1 MLTDQGRKKRSTD
14 PSKVSSE
21 KSDDSFIFQ
30 TRSIFRVIR
39 RTGFSAVLKILLVG
53 FLAGWAS
60 FMFMPLIVSGLL
72 SDFTAS
78 FLGVL
83 ISLPLL
89 LYLLDF
95 PSERMEL
102 REYLSERH
110 WYGVTV
116 DLLMTFLG
124 GLAPAVV
131 VLYFMLDLRVLPP
144 VPVSSA
150 TAVGIFVGYSAFLFR
165 NSEFF
170 REDSSD
176 IVL

>member
-1 MLTDQGRKKRSTD
+1 
-14 PSKVSSE
+14 
-21 KSDDSFIFQ
+21 
-30 TRSIFRVIR
+30 VIR

-60 FMFMPLIVSGLL
+60 FMFMPLIASGLMGE
-72 SDFTAS
+72 FAAS

-83 ISLPLL
+83 ISLPLI

-95 PSERMEL
+95 PSTRMEAMD
-102 REYLSERH
+102 YLQKRH

-124 GLAPAVV
+124 GLAPAVIL
-131 VLYFMLDLRVLPP
+131 LYFLLDIGILSP
-144 VPVSSA
+144 VPVASA
-150 TAVGIFVGYSAFLFR
+150 TSVGIFVGYSAFLFR
-165 NSEFF
+165 NREFF
-170 REDSSD
+170 KDESSK